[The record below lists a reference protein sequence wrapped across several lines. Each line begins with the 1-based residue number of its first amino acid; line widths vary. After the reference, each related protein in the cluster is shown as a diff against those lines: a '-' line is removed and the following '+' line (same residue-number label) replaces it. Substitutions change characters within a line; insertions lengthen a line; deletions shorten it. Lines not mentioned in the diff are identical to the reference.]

1 MYLYV
6 PVCTCMYAKR
16 RSVLLGQQVA
26 DLAEQLG
33 LGGNGRSCGFLGSL
47 ALAHLVHGQHDAE
60 VNSGGHQQEVDD
72 LGQDGA
78 GLYSLELGSILNCST
93 ESKFGEPIS

>member
-60 VNSGGHQQEVDD
+60 VNSGGHQQEVDA

-78 GLYSLELGSILNCST
+78 GLDVFLGAGVNRLA
-93 ESKFGEPIS
+93 EPGCP